1 MRKKPET
8 LALTVA
14 LAGMLTVLFVFLA
27 DLVLSRHR
35 DLTAGERRLQHFGIM
50 MAEHTARTF
59 EAVDVLL
66 RETATDLSRNRHG
79 WESWNPTKG
88 WEYIAQRHSRAMP
101 QVRDLILFDRY
112 GNQRFISTYF
122 PAPHINVKDRPYF
135 TVLENGA
142 DSSTYG
148 PYIGRNSGRY
158 TYAIARRIV
167 DENGQFAGAA
177 FGAMEPAYLQ
187 DFCWSNRLADDF
199 ETVLINTKGE
209 IIASCRPTDLSRQS
223 PILGAKAS
231 GVLFAGKL
239 PDEIPGSG
247 LSSSNGILLAVAPVP
262 GFRDL
267 RILSAIPE
275 ETLLASWHNRLFEL
289 GTLALLVA
297 VVLLVGALLVRRQVR
312 ELAGMTS
319 ELAASHEH
327 LEDRIQEATH
337 ELAGQKNAAER
348 ANTAKS
354 RFLAAASHDLRQP
367 LHALSLFATDL
378 QRQVTSGNTH
388 DLPRLAEQIAAST
401 VVLGNLLDSLLDI
414 SRLDVAGIKP
424 DRSPAAIQPM
434 FDRVAES
441 FRRSALDRN
450 MRLRFRPSR
459 LWVETDPVMLERMI
473 SNLVSNA
480 LRYTRAGG
488 TVLVAARRHGEQ
500 VMIEVRDSGI
510 GIAPEHQ
517 AAIFAEFY
525 QVGNTARE
533 HDKGLGLGLS
543 IVDRLARA
551 LGITVTLRSRPGQG
565 TTFSLLVVGCPPAPA
580 LASPS
585 ANAATS
591 LGRVHCIGTSGD
603 MQACA
608 HLVESWDYTVS
619 VEDSIGTEPLP
630 DRAVLIVDAALATAA
645 SAGLAIG
652 APLIVLVGT
661 QDQPVPE
668 GANRL
673 VLPVRP
679 ARLRALLGQLQ
690 KTLSKSTP

>member
-35 DLTAGERRLQHFGIM
+35 DITNGERRLQHFGIM
-50 MAEHTARTF
+50 MAEHTARSF

-79 WESWNPTKG
+79 WEQWTPTKG

-135 TVLENGA
+135 VALENGA
-142 DSSTYG
+142 DASTYG

-158 TYAIARRIV
+158 TYAIARRIIG
-167 DENGQFAGAA
+167 ENGQFAGAA

-187 DFCWSNRLADDF
+187 DFCWSNRLSDDF
-199 ETVLINTKGE
+199 ETVLLNGKGQ
-209 IIASCRPTDLSRQS
+209 IVASCRPTDLSRQS

-231 GVLFAGKL
+231 AVLFGGKL
-239 PDEIPGSG
+239 PADIPDSG
-247 LSSSNGILLAVAPVP
+247 LSNSQGILLAVSPVP

-267 RILSAIPE
+267 RILTAIPE
-275 ETLLASWHNRLFEL
+275 STLLAAWYNRLFEL

-312 ELAGMTS
+312 EMAGMTN
-319 ELAASHEH
+319 ELASSHEN
-327 LEDRIQEATH
+327 LEERVRAATQ

-367 LHALSLFATDL
+367 LHALSLFASDL
-378 QRQVTSGNTH
+378 QRQVRAGNTQ
-388 DLPRLAEQIAAST
+388 DLPRLAEQIGVST
-401 VVLGNLLDSLLDI
+401 TILGNLLDSLLDI

-424 DRSPAAIQPM
+424 DRCPTPLQPI
-434 FDRVAES
+434 FARLAES
-441 FRRSALDRN
+441 FRRTAADGNL
-450 MRLRFRPSR
+450 RLRFRPSP
-459 LWVETDPVMLERMI
+459 LWVETDPAMLERMLA
-473 SNLVSNA
+473 NLVANA
-480 LRYTRAGG
+480 LRYTRSGG
-488 TVLVAARRHGEQ
+488 SVLVAARRRGDT
-500 VMIEVRDSGI
+500 VLLEVRDNGI

-517 AAIFAEFY
+517 AAIFAEFF

-551 LGITVTLRSRPGQG
+551 LDIKVGLRSRPAQG
-565 TTFSLLVVGCPPAPA
+565 TTFSLQVAVSRPAPA
-580 LASPS
+580 TPAPMTPPPR
-585 ANAATS
+585 A
-591 LGRVHCIGTSGD
+591 GYVHCLGQSD
-603 MQACA
+603 AMLACA
-608 HLVESWDYTVS
+608 HLVENWDYIVS
-619 VEDSIGTEPLP
+619 TADEPGAEPLP
-630 DRAVLIVDAALATAA
+630 GNAVLIVDADLAAAA
-645 SAGLAIG
+645 SAALAPG
-652 APLIVLVGT
+652 APLIVLVT
-661 QDQPVPE
+661 AADQPVPE

-673 VLPVRP
+673 VLPIRP

-690 KTLSKSTP
+690 KTLSKSIP